1 MFARVK
7 GYRMSSLELGG
18 LANHHL
24 EPPSRRERVRAA
36 AYDEIRTVARR
47 LLAAEGP
54 PGVTLRAIA
63 REMGM
68 TAPAL
73 YRYHPSR
80 EDLLMDLC
88 ATFLHEVSD
97 ELEAA
102 RDLIPAEQPGAR
114 MIAVSRAFRRWAHAN
129 PAEFALIFGSPLP
142 GLPSTMEGKL
152 DERNR
157 EYPSSLAGVR
167 FGSIFVGIFADL
179 WRRQPFDVPADEE
192 IEPALRTQLDLDLP
206 GAEELPRGARLLF
219 LGAWTRLYGL
229 VAIDVF
235 GHLAWALTD
244 TEPFFES
251 ELRRACVPLG
261 INWDD
266 SVTGS

>member
-1 MFARVK
+1 MA
-7 GYRMSSLELGG
+7 SSPLPAAGDG
-18 LANHHL
+18 Q
-24 EPPSRRERVRAA
+24 SRRERVRAA

-80 EDLLMDLC
+80 ESLLTDLC
-88 ATFLHEVSD
+88 ATFLDELSD

-102 RDLIPAEQPGAR
+102 RDHVPATRPGER
-114 MIAVSRAFRRWAHAN
+114 LVAVSRTFRRWAHVN
-129 PAEFALIFGSPLP
+129 PAEFALIFGSPIP
-142 GLPSTMEGKL
+142 GLPTTKERHI
-152 DERNR
+152 DESHA
-157 EYPSSLAGVR
+157 EDPTHMGGIR
-167 FGSIFVGIFADL
+167 FGSIFVGIFVQL
-179 WRRQPFDVPADEE
+179 WNRQPFPVPADEE
-192 IEPALRTQLDLDLP
+192 IDLALRTQLDLELP
-206 GAEELPRGARLLF
+206 GAEQLPRGARLIF

-229 VAIDVF
+229 VAMDVF

-251 ELRRACVPLG
+251 ELRRACNALG
-261 INWDD
+261 IDWPD
-266 SVTGS
+266 